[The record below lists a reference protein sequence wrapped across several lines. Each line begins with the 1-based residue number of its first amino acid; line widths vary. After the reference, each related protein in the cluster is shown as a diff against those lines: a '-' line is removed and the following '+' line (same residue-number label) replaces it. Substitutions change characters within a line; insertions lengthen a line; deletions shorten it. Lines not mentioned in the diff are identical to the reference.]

1 MPPELRR
8 AKPRY
13 VLGLATRTT
22 NAVESDPALG
32 KIQQLWGRFRN
43 EKWFDRLEQAGAFGP
58 PLGVYSE
65 YESDA
70 TGSYQLLVGREIR
83 TLAKPAP
90 PLQTVSLQEA
100 SYLVFRRS
108 GSLPQMV
115 IDGWQD
121 VWAYFA
127 GKDAPAR
134 AYSFDF
140 EIYPD
145 ATHVEIWV
153 AVRDTQA

>member
-1 MPPELRR
+1 VLPELRR
-8 AKPRY
+8 SKPRH
-13 VLGLATRTT
+13 VVGLATRTT
-22 NAVESDPALG
+22 NAAESDPALG
-32 KIQQLWGRFRN
+32 KIAKLWGRFRN
-43 EKWFDRLEQAGAFGP
+43 EEWFDRLEQAGAFGP
-58 PLGVYSE
+58 PVGVYSA
-65 YESDA
+65 YESDV
-70 TGSYQLLVGREIR
+70 TGSYQILVGREVP
-83 TLAKPAP
+83 TPASPAP
-90 PLQTVSLQEA
+90 PLQLVSLPEA
-100 SYLVFRRS
+100 RYLVFRRS

-140 EIYPD
+140 EIYPN
-145 ATHVEIWV
+145 ATSVEIWV